1 MADLPPLAAPP
12 AGVTQGNWAAA
23 CEAVR
28 NFCRWHIAPSFTET
42 VTMDGPGAPILFLR
56 TRHLTAVESVTEDG
70 AAVAADHYMWNRAGM
85 VRRTY
90 GCWSGK
96 FASIQVTITHGLDTC
111 PPEVLQVA
119 YDMAKMGAL
128 TGATNMQAGP
138 FGITFPT
145 NSAASQ
151 AGAVG
156 MSLSQQA
163 VLVRYKLEPPF

>member
-1 MADLPPLAAPP
+1 MDLPPLAAAP

-28 NFCRWHIAPSFTET
+28 NFCRWHIAPSITET
-42 VTMDGPGAPILFLR
+42 VTMDGPGAPILFLQ
-56 TRHLTAVESVTEDG
+56 TLMLTAVDSVTSDG
-70 AAVAADHYMWNRAGM
+70 TAVDVTEWSASGM
-85 VRRTY
+85 VRHPA

-96 FASIQVTITHGLDTC
+96 FRGIAASFTHGYESC
-111 PPEVLQVA
+111 PAEILQVA

-156 MSLSQQA
+156 MSPSQKA
-163 VLVRYKLEPPF
+163 VLVRYRVPVA